1 MYKEGRLTIEE
12 MQFIE
17 ENATKMTYVAIAEHL
32 NRKPTTIKTYIQKIG
47 YRATLLESTPIIE
60 KNPLEKKDFWPALQE
75 IFTPAELQQF
85 VMYWNNIQK
94 QFNYDIL
101 PTEEMQVVDV
111 IKLELMGAR
120 NLKLQRDAE
129 RYIESLTADL
139 NTKSSMSPQDIALM
153 KDQQNNSR
161 AAVSKLTQEYLN
173 IQDKKSKLF
182 QDLKATRSAR
192 ISHITSDKKTFV
204 HWIEDLMSNPEKKRE
219 LGLAM
224 EKFRLAMIDETVRL
238 AAYNKYENGSI
249 DQPLLNSDTVKDDNE
264 L

>member
-1 MYKEGRLTIEE
+1 MYKDGRLTIEE
-12 MQFIE
+12 MQFIQD
-17 ENATKMTYVAIAEHL
+17 NVTKMTYVEIAEHT
-32 NRKPTTIKTYIQKIG
+32 NRRPNTIKSYIERLG

-101 PTEEMQVVDV
+101 PTEEIQVVDV
-111 IKLELMGAR
+111 IKLELMGSR

-139 NTKSSMSPQDIALM
+139 STKASNNPKEIAAM
-153 KDQQNNSR
+153 KDQQNNCR
-161 AAVSKLTQEYLN
+161 AAISKLTQEYLN
-173 IQDKKSKLF
+173 IQEKKSKLF

-192 ISHITSDKKTFV
+192 ISHVTSDKKTFI
-204 HWIEDLMSNPEKKRE
+204 HWIEELMSNPEKKRE

-224 EKFRLAMIDETVRL
+224 EKFRLAMIDESVRL

-249 DQPLLNSDTVKDDNE
+249 DQPLLNSETVKDDNE
-264 L
+264 